1 MFPSVPFFNLL
12 WETNCLILKK
22 ILKSSKYLGKETK
35 LFLSGSCRVKE
46 ICPKHNEVLMEWLI
60 NRMLVEE
67 GKKTELQ
74 EQITKNV
81 RYGLTSGDL
90 RMCWKRLP

>member
-1 MFPSVPFFNLL
+1 
-12 WETNCLILKK
+12 
-22 ILKSSKYLGKETK
+22 
-35 LFLSGSCRVKE
+35 
-46 ICPKHNEVLMEWLI
+46 MEWLI

-67 GKKTELQ
+67 KKIELQ

-90 RMCWKRLP
+90 GMCWKRLP